1 MRTFNRNFR
10 GRSGTED
17 DAVWLC
23 SPETAAATA
32 ITGVITDPRTLG
44 EPPKV
49 EEPEEYVLYTPDV
62 RAAIAEGR
70 AVIARNKTRKAQY
83 GLAPKLSPRQ
93 IQMLLAGGLTNYL
106 KRKWAAT

>member
-1 MRTFNRNFR
+1 MYLGVRAMLAKSYARIHESNLVNFGIVPLR
-10 GRSGTED
+10 F
-17 DAVWLC
+17 A
-23 SPETAAATA
+23 
-32 ITGVITDPRTLG
+32 DPNDYESVQQGDEL
-44 EPPKV
+44 EM
-49 EEPEEYVLYTPDV
+49 PDV